1 MSFSTDLTGIRAAQ
15 SDIDTISNNIANI
28 STTGFKGSVAHFGD
42 IYANAVAGA
51 AGNSTTPGLGVNTT
65 SLAQQF
71 AQGALQQTGNP
82 LNLAI
87 NGNGFFQIQSAFG
100 TAYTRDGTFHLD
112 SRGNLVTDD
121 GSAVLG
127 FAGGPNGLTGSTS
140 GPVQPVSISTVGVP
154 AAATANLT
162 LGVALPSGDTPIDTT
177 AKPFSLT
184 DPTSYNESTTTTV
197 FDSLGVS
204 RSLTTFFTQVS
215 GSGSPNQWET
225 HWEVTDT
232 AGTFIAS
239 GAGPVLTFNGSG
251 QFVSGS
257 GSFTVNN
264 LPNGAAALNI
274 SENFAGSTLS
284 NLPFGV
290 NSVTNDGHAAGEF
303 TGIQINANGDV
314 TGQYSNG
321 ETRVFGTIALARFV
335 NPQGLIPTTNNN
347 WLASVDSGQPI
358 VGGPGNQGLGPL
370 QSGAL
375 ESSNVDLSAELV
387 NLIAAQQ
394 AYQANVQGIS
404 VEQQNVQRLL
414 SIQ

>member
-15 SDIDTISNNIANI
+15 TDIDTISNNIANI

-42 IYANAVAGA
+42 IYANAVGGA

-65 SLAQQF
+65 SLGQQF

-82 LNLAI
+82 LDLAV

-100 TAYTRDGTFHLD
+100 TAYSRDGTFHLD
-112 SRGNLVTDD
+112 SNGSLVTD
-121 GSAVLG
+121 ANANVLG
-127 FAGGPNGLTGSTS
+127 FAAGPNGLSGSTS
-140 GPVQPVSISTVGVP
+140 GPVQPISISTADVP
-154 AAATANLT
+154 ALATSNLT
-162 LGVALPSGDTPIDTT
+162 LGVALPSGDTPINTT
-177 AKPFSLT
+177 TTPFSLT

-225 HWEVTDT
+225 HWEVTNTD
-232 AGTFIAS
+232 GSFIAS
-239 GAGPVLTFNGSG
+239 GAGPTITFNGSG

-264 LPNGAAALNI
+264 LPNGAAALTINE
-274 SENFAGSTLS
+274 SFAGSTLS

-290 NSVTNDGHAAGEF
+290 SSITDDGHAAGQF
-303 TGIQINANGDV
+303 NGVQINANGDV

-321 ETRVFGTIALARFV
+321 ETRVFGTISLARFA
-335 NPQGLIPTTNNN
+335 NPQGLIPTTNNT
-347 WLASVDSGQPI
+347 WLASTESGQPI

-370 QSGAL
+370 QSGSL
-375 ESSNVDLSAELV
+375 ESSNVDLSAQLV

-394 AYQANVQGIS
+394 AYQANVQGIN
-404 VEQQNVQRLL
+404 VEQQNIQRLL
-414 SIQ
+414 QLQ